1 MVKSLVNSPSSGLE
15 AGDSS
20 NINEPIASPPIPI
33 VGNNHHAKYDQIY
46 IGDSGLDP
54 LDYAPPIV
62 HNQLYIQQYN
72 KQQQQLQQQQ
82 RLLIIQQRQLQQLQQ
97 LQQQQQQQQQHIN
110 LQPYQ
115 QDHNTNAR
123 YNTIYSNLQD
133 AGSVENIK
141 KNVQQSTHQ
150 SIFNFDDISSLGV
163 IDSQYSKP
171 QSADFTYNKF
181 DFELANPSLE
191 SIPDSIS
198 NPFDYAGSQ
207 NCLAPT
213 PHAHTGLSH
222 SPYNVTIN
230 DTFTSSL
237 SDTSSFTPNSATEE
251 YFRPVMG
258 SSLKHLTSLSAFPP
272 ATKTGNSNS
281 KINKKSLN
289 ELNTSLEGKK
299 NLMMPTNFATSTTS
313 SSPSVES
320 PGWVAVSPIYNRYK
334 GADFGGNTNLRV
346 DPQTPNPKI
355 VHHNSESFPSSSN
368 SQRLEEGR
376 RKTYPLFNEFL
387 VSTLER
393 LTPSKSSHSLLSSQT
408 ALDKPKKYTRRRLL
422 PRSKNGCWICRIK
435 HLKCDETRPICTS
448 CAKLGIECD
457 YSPERPD
464 YITDKNLKKEK
475 LASISV
481 IRKLKQ
487 PNNKYK
493 I

>member
-1 MVKSLVNSPSSGLE
+1 MVKSLVNSPNSGLE
-15 AGDSS
+15 AGESS
-20 NINEPIASPPIPI
+20 NINEHIASPPIPI
-33 VGNNHHAKYDQIY
+33 TGNNNHSKYDQIY

-62 HNQLYIQQYN
+62 HNQLYIHQYN

-97 LQQQQQQQQQHIN
+97 LQQEQNHAN
-110 LQPYQ
+110 LQQYQ
-115 QDHNTNAR
+115 KDHTTNTG
-123 YNTIYSNLQD
+123 YNTIYSNLQGVASAD
-133 AGSVENIK
+133 NIK
-141 KNVQQSTHQ
+141 NNVQQSTHHQ
-150 SIFNFDDISSLGV
+150 SIFNFDDISSLGL

-207 NCLAPT
+207 NCLVPT
-213 PHAHTGLSH
+213 PNAHAGISH
-222 SPYNVTIN
+222 SPYNATIN
-230 DTFTSSL
+230 DTFTSSF

-251 YFRPVMG
+251 YFRPMMG

-272 ATKTGNSNS
+272 AIKSGNSNS

-289 ELNTSLEGKK
+289 ELNTSLDSKK
-299 NLMMPTNFATSTTS
+299 SLMMPTNFATSTTS

-320 PGWVAVSPIYNRYK
+320 PSWAGASPIYNRYK
-334 GADFGGNTNLRV
+334 GADFSGNTNLRV

-393 LTPSKSSHSLLSSQT
+393 LTPSKSSHSLLSTQT
-408 ALDKPKKYTRRRLL
+408 GLDKPKKYTRRRLL

-435 HLKCDETRPICTS
+435 HLKCDETRPFCTS

-457 YSPERPD
+457 YSSERPD

-487 PNNKYK
+487 ANNKYK